1 MNLLKE
7 MKEKG
12 INVSTSKAKV
22 RYKELEDNI
31 GALEIAK
38 EKKYRPRTKH
48 LNIRLY
54 HFRYYVDDTKEISI
68 HKIGSKDQSAD
79 ILTKPNNE
87 EDLTR
92 HRVVLMGW

>member
-22 RYKELEDNI
+22 RCKAFEDNT

-48 LNIRLY
+48 LNIRLH
-54 HFRYYVDDTKEISI
+54 HFRSYVDDTKEISI

-79 ILTKPNNE
+79 IFTKPNNE

-92 HRVVLMGW
+92 HRYVLMGW